1 MRRIVFALLAVLV
14 VTAAASPT
22 LADGRSA
29 SVEKEATGLYQG
41 VMSPFCAGRS
51 LNDCPSS
58 KAQELKD
65 EMRARLE
72 AGESRDVILEDV
84 IARYGEQ
91 YRAVPLF
98 AGFGIFVWVVPVGF
112 VLLGLVVALFVSS
125 GRKRTPVAPADGGS
139 SVVTDDMV
147 KKLQDELRKLD

>member
-1 MRRIVFALLAVLV
+1 MRRVAVALFVWFMFALSALP
-14 VTAAASPT
+14 AS
-22 LADGRSA
+22 ADGRSA
-29 SVEKEATGLYQG
+29 ALEKETTALYQG
-41 VMSPFCAGRS
+41 MLSPFCAGRS

-72 AGESRDVILEDV
+72 AGESKDVILEDV

-98 AGFGIFVWVVPVGF
+98 AGFGVFVWIVPIGF
-112 VLLGLVVALFVSS
+112 VLVGLTVAVLVSS
-125 GRKRTPVAPADGGS
+125 GRRKGEQVRAGVDHS
-139 SVVTDDMV
+139 SVSDDMT
-147 KKLQDELRKLD
+147 KKLQDELAKLD